1 MREILVEKINTP
13 ESTLI
18 DFLIYD
24 KQKNVLQVSYKRGK
38 HTGNIRSY
46 PNFPVDSFD
55 MIITSHSKGK
65 ALLRELKR
73 YKQEEKSFF
82 SFFKNLFSSDDK
94 IPY

>member
-1 MREILVEKINTP
+1 MREILVEKIITP

-24 KQKNVLQVSYKRGK
+24 RQKKTLQVTYKRGK
-38 HTGNIRSY
+38 HAGKSKVYR
-46 PNFPVDSFD
+46 NFPADSFD
-55 MIITSHSKGK
+55 MIITAPSKGK
-65 ALLRELKR
+65 SLLRELKR

-82 SFFKNLFSSDDK
+82 SFFKNIFSSGDK

>member
-1 MREILVEKINTP
+1 MREILVEKIITP

-18 DFLIYD
+18 EFLIYD
-24 KQKNVLQVSYKRGK
+24 RQKKALQVNYKRGK
-38 HTGNIRSY
+38 HAGETRVY
-46 PNFPVDSFD
+46 KNFPADSFD
-55 MIITSHSKGK
+55 MIITARSKGK

-82 SFFKNLFSSDDK
+82 SFFKNLFSSGDK